1 MVNKIKIHLEKKFIT
16 KPLDRETLIKVVSS
30 EHPSVLHRLYL
41 IANELKEIQYFM
53 ELDHDSLACV
63 AKVHTTFAYHGK
75 ARAQAAVASY
85 MKDKLK
91 ESPKYKI
98 IFRIY
103 EKVGQLVKF
112 EFKHKTTNMTDLI
125 NTINKLERKKLE
137 ICQSKVDT
145 Y

>member
-53 ELDHDSLACV
+53 ELEHDSLACV
-63 AKVHTTFAYHGK
+63 AKVHSTFAYHGK
-75 ARAQAAVASY
+75 ARSQAAVVSY

-103 EKVGQLVKF
+103 EKISQKVIF
-112 EFKHKTTNMTDLI
+112 EFSHITTNNIDLI
-125 NTINKLERKKLE
+125 NTINKLELKAKD
-137 ICQSKVDT
+137 ICQNKVDT

>member
-1 MVNKIKIHLEKKFIT
+1 MINKIKIHLDKQFIT
-16 KPLDRETLIKVVSS
+16 KPLDSDTLLKVVSG

-53 ELDHDSLACV
+53 ELEHETYACV
-63 AKVHTTFAYHGK
+63 AKIKTDYVYAGK
-75 ARAQAAVASY
+75 ARSQAEVLSF
-85 MKDKLK
+85 MKDKLGRRP
-91 ESPKYKI
+91 EYTI

-103 EKVGQLVKF
+103 EKVGQLVEF

-125 NTINKLERKKLE
+125 NTINKLERKTLE
-137 ICQSKVDT
+137 ICQNKVNT